1 MTLKQRW
8 RAALDD
14 QGVSPVIAVILM
26 VAITVVL
33 AATVY
38 VWVSGFATEDTGPE
52 QASATASGADLDDN
66 GDVEWIQL
74 TLTKGENAPY
84 DAADVTNSTIDDS
97 GSSIGFLC
105 TDASAADCASSNEHF
120 REDQTNYDGDSW
132 DVGETLWVPCQGPG
146 NHQVTISVGGTT
158 ILDQTTSCDQS
169 A

>member
-52 QASATASGADLDDN
+52 QASATASGVDLDDS
-66 GDVEWIQL
+66 GDVEWVKL

-84 DAADVTNSTIDDS
+84 EEGDVTVTATGNSGNDLNICEDAQGSTGSPNTCTTPWGDDS
-97 GSSIGFLC
+97 G
-105 TDASAADCASSNEHF
+105 DKKWN
-120 REDQTNYDGDSW
+120 
-132 DVGETLWVPCQGPG
+132 VGENLWFSCEGSG
-146 NHQVTISVGGTT
+146 NHLVSASVGGTT
-158 ILDQTTSCDQS
+158 ILDQSVTCDEEKP
-169 A
+169 